1 MKFTFSFTMSVATDG
16 DMPAQPMSADGF
28 QYPDIATN
36 ISEASRELIEFPAR
50 NGQDGYGPS
59 GTTRVSF
66 PLAPGQN
73 YWDPINSHI
82 MFDVLQTGGTNTK
95 LGFIGLASV
104 VRTFIFKQQG
114 GQPIIRLDS
123 YHLILSVLAQF
134 YSAEWIYGAGR
145 RYGYGSDMQREA
157 DGAVATP
164 GKQMELDCAAMGPF
178 RARRYFPNF
187 AAGLEF
193 VLELEQPVLAQVA
206 SAGSPTYSLSNA
218 KMLVELVTGTAFLDE
233 AVLSGMSAGIPLQ
246 IPVDSYRYV
255 PQAVLA
261 NETVT
266 QKNFSVQQDQVVTY
280 FNRFILQSSLST
292 QTIDAFELNVNP
304 GIVSQQ
310 LQLGGQL
317 IPPQPLGFTNGAA
330 EAIAEIHNA
339 MFRHESPVSALMDG
353 DAFSSNPPV
362 GAVPSQTSRM
372 MTAIAIGSARDAHVN
387 AGLDLNTPP
396 GQSTLRLNLAAP
408 LSSVLQIIQVV
419 NFVLHIR
426 ILPNQIESVG

>member
-1 MKFTFSFTMSVATDG
+1 MSVATDG
-16 DMPAQPMSADGF
+16 MMPEQPMSAEGF
-28 QYPDIATN
+28 RYPDIATN
-36 ISEASRELIEFPAR
+36 VSEASRELIEFPAR

-82 MFDVLQTGGTNTK
+82 MFDVLQSGSGINTK
-95 LGFIGLASV
+95 LGYIGLASV

-123 YHLILSVLAQF
+123 YHIILSILAQF
-134 YSAEWIYGAGR
+134 YSAEWMYGAGR
-145 RYGYGSDMQREA
+145 RYGYGTDLQREA
-157 DGAVATP
+157 DAAVANP

-206 SAGSPTYSLSNA
+206 SSGSPTYSLSNA

-233 AVLSGMSAGIPLQ
+233 AVLSGMSAGIPLE

-255 PQAVLA
+255 AQSVLA
-261 NETVT
+261 GETVT

-280 FNRFILQSSLST
+280 FNRFILQSALST
-292 QTIDAFELNVNP
+292 QTIDAFELSVNP
-304 GIVSQQ
+304 GIISQQ

-317 IPPQPLGFTNGAA
+317 IPPQPLGYQNGAA
-330 EAIAEIHNA
+330 EALAEIHNA
-339 MFRHESPVSALMDG
+339 MFRHESPVSAVMDG
-353 DAFSSNPPV
+353 DAFSSNPPT
-362 GAVPSQTSRM
+362 GAGFTKTPAQLSRM

-396 GQSTLRLNLAAP
+396 GQSTLRLSLASP
-408 LSSVLQIIQVV
+408 LDTVLQILQVV